1 MAKTTPTDSEVNET
15 SKLDAPIEHV
25 ASEVK
30 SKTVTKTSTAK
41 STTIAETPKNDLTK
55 AGISQEVID
64 ELSREINNMLAF
76 AVYNGT
82 IINTEVN
89 ALIQNSNVDDLI
101 NAHNLLCKNIA
112 PATPKSIEYTKKLH
126 TKGQGKTFFSQLP
139 LVRNL
144 IILALFFLIIFIF
157 TGQTEAVNNDSLDL
171 GMMSNHGSSLL
182 LNLGYLASVS
192 GLGVLFS
199 ILKRVSGSVINGTLV
214 PEETMEYAAQIVLGI
229 IAGLLMSEVIV
240 FYTKDAESIN
250 LFNKSVLA
258 LIGGFSSEAIFSILQ
273 GLIDRIKAIF
283 ITSKS

>member
-1 MAKTTPTDSEVNET
+1 MANTATNESDNSKAPNPDVSIKTEASKPTNVTDT
-15 SKLDAPIEHV
+15 SKLSLA
-25 ASEVK
+25 
-30 SKTVTKTSTAK
+30 
-41 STTIAETPKNDLTK
+41 N
-55 AGISQEVID
+55 AGISQDVID
-64 ELSREINNMLAF
+64 ELSKEINNMLAF

-82 IINTEVN
+82 TINTEVN
-89 ALIQNSNVDDLI
+89 SLIQNSSIDDLI

-126 TKGQGKTFFSQLP
+126 EDGEGKTIFSKLP

-144 IILALFFLIIFIF
+144 ILLALFFLAIFVF
-157 TGQTEAVNNDSLDL
+157 TGQTKAVSNTSLDK
-171 GMMSNHGSSLL
+171 GMMANDGVNLL

-199 ILKRVSGSVINGTLV
+199 ILKRVSTSVINGTLI

-240 FYTKDAESIN
+240 FYTKDAETIN

-258 LIGGFSSEAIFSILQ
+258 LVGGFSSEAIFSILQ
-273 GLIDRIKAIF
+273 GLIDRAKAIF
-283 ITSKS
+283 AVSKS